1 MVRTYDSKKVL
12 ISLGSHSVKGYSD
25 GTFVSIEAGGDG
37 FIKKVGADGEVI
49 RSADPDK
56 TATVTIT
63 VLVNSDTI
71 EYCQQMYNRD
81 REQLDGMFP
90 ILVKDLKG
98 GLIFAAEQAWVVN
111 SPTRDFDREGPDR
124 EIQIDTGEASWEGE
138 IYS

>member
-12 ISLGSHSVKGYSD
+12 ISLGSHSVRGYSD
-25 GTFVSIEAGGDG
+25 GTFVTIEATGDG
-37 FIKKVGADGEVI
+37 FIKKTGCDGEVV

-56 TATVTIT
+56 TATVTLT

-71 EYCQQMYNRD
+71 EFCQQMYNRD
-81 REQLDGMFP
+81 RDQLTGMFP
-90 ILVKDLKG
+90 ILIKDLKG

-124 EIQIDTGEASWEGE
+124 EITIDTGEASWEGE
-138 IYS
+138 LWS